1 VRAESIT
8 AFVLLKLVTVPLVAM
23 RLSATVL
30 VLLIERLSNESV
42 LIAPA
47 FEIARVRAESITAF
61 VLLKFVTV
69 PLVAIR
75 LSVTVLV
82 LLIERLSNESVLIAP
97 AFEIARV
104 RAESMTA
111 FVLLKF
117 VIVPFVAIRLS
128 VTVLVVLIERLFN
141 ESLVKV
147 STRAAR
153 A

>member
-1 VRAESIT
+1 MIES
-8 AFVLLKLVTVPLVAM
+8 
-23 RLSATVL
+23 
-30 VLLIERLSNESV
+30 LLIARER
-42 LIAPA
+42 
-47 FEIARVRAESITAF
+47 
-61 VLLKFVTV
+61 
-69 PLVAIR
+69 R
-75 LSVTVLV
+75 L
-82 LLIERLSNESVLIAP
+82 SVLIAP

-117 VIVPFVAIRLS
+117 VIVPLVAMRLS